1 MPALKI
7 ARIIARL
14 NVGGPAVQAIL
25 MTKELQVRGHEARLF
40 AGEVPSDEQSAE
52 YLADEHG
59 VIVHRI
65 GSLSR
70 QMSWT
75 RDLRSLFTL
84 VQLFRSYRPDVVH
97 THTAKAGAL
106 GRVAAII
113 TGVPVRIHT
122 FHGHVFDG
130 YFSSP
135 ATQVFVWIERVLAKF
150 TDRIIAISELQK
162 QDLVYKY
169 KIASA
174 KKLVCVPLGFDI
186 ARYLSLQ
193 TSSHGPFRS
202 ELGFGR
208 EHFLVAWVGR
218 LTEIKNPLAFVD
230 MATIVSRHCPNA
242 RFVMVGD
249 GNLRSEVAGAIRA
262 QGLSDRVRMY
272 GVCRDPLRVY
282 ADIDLLTITSRSEGT
297 PLAMLEA
304 MASGRAVVASDVGGV
319 RDLMLG
325 QGVTSDAG
333 TRFDNGI
340 LTALDIKKLAE
351 AVKFYAGNP
360 STANAAGSAGREW
373 VRDRFS
379 HYRLADDLENLY
391 TEVAIQKGRLP
402 ITVQSNEELQKT
414 VFENVRRLAPKSTRL
429 S

>member
-1 MPALKI
+1 MSALKI

-25 MTKELQVRGHEARLF
+25 MTKEFQSRGYESQLF

-52 YLADEHG
+52 YLAHEHG

-65 GSLSR
+65 GGLSR
-70 QMSWT
+70 RISWA
-75 RDLRSLFTL
+75 RDLRSFLTL
-84 VQLFRSYRPDVVH
+84 VRLFRGYRPDVVH

-106 GRVAAII
+106 GRVAALI

-130 YFSSP
+130 YFSP
-135 ATQVFVWIERVLAKF
+135 PVTQAFVWIERVLARF
-150 TDRIIAISELQK
+150 TDRIIAISELQRR
-162 QDLVYKY
+162 DLVYKY

-174 KKLVCVPLGFDI
+174 EKVVCVPLGFDI
-186 ARYLSLQ
+186 GQYLSLQ
-193 TSSHGPFRS
+193 TRAKGGFRS

-208 EHFLVAWVGR
+208 DHFLVAWVGR
-218 LTEIKNPLAFVD
+218 LTEIKNPLAFID
-230 MATIVSRHCPNA
+230 MAAIVSRQRPNT

-249 GNLRSEVAGAIRA
+249 GSLRSEVEGAIRS
-262 QGLSDRVRMY
+262 QGLSDRIRLY
-272 GVCRDPLRVY
+272 GICRDPRRVY
-282 ADIDLLTITSRSEGT
+282 ADIDLLSVTSRNEGT

-304 MASGRAVVASDVGGV
+304 MASGRAIVATDVGGV
-319 RDLMLG
+319 RDLMFG
-325 QGVTSDAG
+325 EGVMSDAG

-340 LTALDIKKLAE
+340 VTSLDIKKLAE
-351 AVKFYAGNP
+351 GVKFYADNP
-360 STANAAGSAGREW
+360 LTAKASGTAGRAW

-379 HYRLADDLENLY
+379 HYRLADDLEKLY
-391 TEVAIQKGRLP
+391 AEVAVQKGRFP
-402 ITVQSNEELQKT
+402 IAVNSNQQVRKT
-414 VFENVRRLAPKSTRL
+414 ISKNVRRLAPKSSRL